1 MTPILPDYK
10 PEQGQCLPV
19 ALALF
24 LEKPELLKKWKSKK
38 YGYIMA
44 ELNKMLPDYIM
55 ADCVCKTTPDNV
67 RTAIHLVLPTEFA
80 KGVMIPLFMETTKH
94 AILVL
99 ICPETFD
106 MYWYDGV
113 FRKCGKG
120 NLNTMPFTNTVSVWC
135 LRENIKNGLVAANPE
150 ELKHLLK

>member
-1 MTPILPDYK
+1 MTPILHDYA

-24 LEKPELLKKWKSKK
+24 LDQPELLETFGTKK
-38 YGYIMA
+38 YGYMMA
-44 ELNKMLPDYIM
+44 ELNRMLPDYII

-67 RTAIHLVLPTEFA
+67 RTAIHLILPTEFE
-80 KGVMIPLFMETTKH
+80 KGVMIPLFMQTIKH

-106 MYWYDGV
+106 MYWYDALAC
-113 FRKCGKG
+113 KCGKG